1 MVKGKLLKTICTIS
15 LLVIITVSTFGCGK
29 KPEVTMSSKD
39 APIKIGYSPWPGW
52 YVWKIAEKKDLFKK
66 HGINVKLVWFPVYSD
81 SLEAFNTGKI
91 DANSQTLSDTL
102 TPLSKGIDGKIV
114 LVNDNS
120 AGGDGIVAKPQYN
133 NVKDLKGKKVATE
146 LGTIDHMLMLTA
158 LDRNG
163 MKETDVNYTNMAVN
177 DAGPAFISGN
187 LDAAVLWEP
196 FLSKAVEEGKGHII
210 FSSKDTP
217 GLVPDLLVAN
227 NKVLST
233 RRDDFKKI
241 IEVWFDAL
249 DYWKNNPDDALKIM
263 ADAAGTSV
271 EEYKKNV
278 EGVKIFN
285 MDDNLNAFTKK
296 DDFTYLGFTGKKTGE
311 FLKSVN
317 MLGNVPDVE
326 KALDP
331 SILKE
336 IKVNKK

>member
-1 MVKGKLLKTICTIS
+1 
-15 LLVIITVSTFGCGK
+15 
-29 KPEVTMSSKD
+29 
-39 APIKIGYSPWPGW
+39 
-52 YVWKIAEKKDLFKK
+52 
-66 HGINVKLVWFPVYSD
+66 
-81 SLEAFNTGKI
+81 
-91 DANSQTLSDTL
+91 
-102 TPLSKGIDGKIV
+102 
-114 LVNDNS
+114 
-120 AGGDGIVAKPQYN
+120 
-133 NVKDLKGKKVATE
+133 
-146 LGTIDHMLMLTA
+146 
-158 LDRNG
+158 
-163 MKETDVNYTNMAVN
+163 MA
-177 DAGPAFISGN
+177 
-187 LDAAVLWEP
+187 